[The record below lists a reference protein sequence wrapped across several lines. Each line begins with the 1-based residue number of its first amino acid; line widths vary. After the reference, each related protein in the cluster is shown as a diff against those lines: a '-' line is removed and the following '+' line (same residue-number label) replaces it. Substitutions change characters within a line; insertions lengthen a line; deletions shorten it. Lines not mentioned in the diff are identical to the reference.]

1 MIKKIII
8 TFVTIILLSEILI
21 GYLAFLNE
29 KQINKD
35 YFLSLPNLPN
45 FINLIDRNKNIKK
58 IEKFSLDEFKI
69 YLNNKIKIDKENY
82 FFDNP
87 FLEDDIKGNGYLYH
101 PFVEYTGVHSNKYKF
116 DLDYFGFRNKK
127 NYYFN
132 KNNNYKIIMT
142 GGSECAG
149 YGHKKTIA
157 ELLENNF
164 RKFYNS
170 RKIDVIN
177 LCMNS
182 YTVLNEIQSI
192 TNLGILLEPDIVIS
206 HSGYNDSLYSIF
218 VPKNFFKIG
227 LFYFIGQE
235 QWKNAMYG
243 KKIKTNIEIV
253 NNETIKNFNPKL
265 FFSATKKNY
274 INFEKIVESVEA
286 NLIIGLQAYNS
297 KGPSMYGN
305 IPQQFHKIAL
315 LNMDELNKNF
325 KEISLDGINFFDF
338 YDELKFIDTIHTD
351 NKTAEFIANEYFKYI
366 NHKFALDIKNKIH

>member
-69 YLNNKIKIDKENY
+69 YLNNKTKTDKENY

-265 FFSATKKNY
+265 FFSVTKKNY
-274 INFEKIVESVEA
+274 INFEK
-286 NLIIGLQAYNS
+286 L
-297 KGPSMYGN
+297 
-305 IPQQFHKIAL
+305 
-315 LNMDELNKNF
+315 
-325 KEISLDGINFFDF
+325 
-338 YDELKFIDTIHTD
+338 
-351 NKTAEFIANEYFKYI
+351 
-366 NHKFALDIKNKIH
+366 

>member
-1 MIKKIII
+1 MKKIII
-8 TFVTIILLSEILI
+8 TLVTIILLSEIFI
-21 GYLAFLNE
+21 GYLAFLSE
-29 KQINKD
+29 KQINKN
-35 YFLSLPNLPN
+35 YFLSLPNLPS
-45 FINLIDRNKNIKK
+45 FINLINRYKNLRKT
-58 IEKFSLDEFKI
+58 EKLSLEEFEI
-69 YLNNKIKIDKENY
+69 YLNNKIKINKENY

-101 PFVEYTGVHSNKYKF
+101 PFTEYTGVHSNKYKF
-116 DLDYFGFRNKK
+116 ELDYFGYRNKK

-132 KNNNYKIIMT
+132 KNNNFKIIMT

-149 YGHKKTIA
+149 FGHKVTIA

-170 RKIDVIN
+170 NKIDVIN

-182 YTVLNEIQSI
+182 YTILNEIQSI
-192 TNLGILLEPDIVIS
+192 TNFGILLEPDIVIS

-243 KKIKTNIEIV
+243 KKIKTDREIV
-253 NNETIKNFNPKL
+253 NDETIKNFNPEL
-265 FFSATKKNY
+265 FFSVAKKNY
-274 INFEKIVESVEA
+274 INFKNIVESVNA

-297 KGPSMYGN
+297 KGPSMHGN
-305 IPQQFHKIAL
+305 TPQQFQKIAM
-315 LNMDELNKNF
+315 LNMDEINKNF
-325 KEISLDGINFFDF
+325 KEISIDGINFFNF

-351 NKTAEFIANEYFKYI
+351 SNTAQFIADEYFKHI
-366 NHKFALDIKNKIH
+366 NHKFAVDIKNKIH

>member
-8 TFVTIILLSEILI
+8 TFATIILLSEILI

-45 FINLIDRNKNIKK
+45 FINLIDRTKNIKK

-69 YLNNKIKIDKENY
+69 YLNSKIKTDKENY

-127 NYYFN
+127 NHYFN

-157 ELLENNF
+157 ELNLL
-164 RKFYNS
+164 
-170 RKIDVIN
+170 IDF
-177 LCMNS
+177 L
-182 YTVLNEIQSI
+182 
-192 TNLGILLEPDIVIS
+192 
-206 HSGYNDSLYSIF
+206 
-218 VPKNFFKIG
+218 
-227 LFYFIGQE
+227 
-235 QWKNAMYG
+235 
-243 KKIKTNIEIV
+243 KKDR
-253 NNETIKNFNPKL
+253 L
-265 FFSATKKNY
+265 
-274 INFEKIVESVEA
+274 
-286 NLIIGLQAYNS
+286 
-297 KGPSMYGN
+297 
-305 IPQQFHKIAL
+305 
-315 LNMDELNKNF
+315 
-325 KEISLDGINFFDF
+325 
-338 YDELKFIDTIHTD
+338 
-351 NKTAEFIANEYFKYI
+351 
-366 NHKFALDIKNKIH
+366 